1 MFERGYIVLKHI
13 VLAMT
18 ISVAMITSTQAIDIN
33 IPGADRT
40 VPVEAYKNYNYTNE
54 SLEKALS
61 DKEEHVAKKLKSYHY
76 RDYEISKQVQYSKNS
91 LRAVQAH
98 STIIRLHSDTDS
110 MRLVMPFSS
119 QHGMYT
125 QKQDGQTLEINNQK
139 IDFSIMTDTT
149 QHLNKLN
156 KEKRELHREIKKFS
170 YPSIGSALWFKDK
183 QLSEDDNEMYTT
195 GIQFK
200 NPKNKSKSYRL
211 AFTYPVGGSE
221 GTLTDRHVENI
232 IANYIVPS
240 IQLLPDIDSY
250 SESNELYGFMYKA
263 PKGLQPEVGHDIN
276 DKVIYKYTTVG
287 YEQTVDVVSLS
298 LGDNSMAAQYT
309 KLLDFMTI
317 LGVNLGVKNPQ
328 YAIVWNDG
336 IPSALIDVYNPD
348 GESLIVVFTYDDK
361 NRMLTNWIAYNLK
374 ESKLSHDEIRNI
386 AESVKIKD
394 KVSLTNQKIQ
404 PLSEEFLMI

>member
-13 VLAMT
+13 ILTMT
-18 ISVAMITSTQAIDIN
+18 ISVAIITSVQAIDIN
-33 IPGADRT
+33 LPGADRT

-170 YPSIGSALWFKDK
+170 YQSIGSALWFKDK

-250 SESNELYGFMYKA
+250 SESNELYRFMYKA
-263 PKGLQPEVGHDIN
+263 PKRLQPEVGHDIN

-336 IPSALIDVYNPD
+336 IPSALIDIYNPD
-348 GESLIVVFTYDDK
+348 GNSLIVVFTYDDD
-361 NRMLTNWIAYNLK
+361 NRMLQNWITYNVK
-374 ESKLSHDEIRNI
+374 ETKLSHEEIRYI

>member
-1 MFERGYIVLKHI
+1 MLKHI
-13 VLAMT
+13 ILTMT
-18 ISVAMITSTQAIDIN
+18 ISVAIITSVQAIDIN

-170 YPSIGSALWFKDK
+170 YQSIGSALWFKDK

-250 SESNELYGFMYKA
+250 SESNELYRFMYKA

-336 IPSALIDVYNPD
+336 IPSALIDIYNPD
-348 GESLIVVFTYDDK
+348 GNSLIVVFTYDDD
-361 NRMLTNWIAYNLK
+361 NRMLQNWITYNVK
-374 ESKLSHDEIRNI
+374 ETKLSHEEIRYI

>member
-1 MFERGYIVLKHI
+1 MLERGYIVLKHI

-18 ISVAMITSTQAIDIN
+18 ISVAIITPAQAIDIN

-76 RDYEISKQVQYSKNS
+76 RDYEISRQVQYSKNT

-139 IDFSIMTDTT
+139 IDFSIMADTT
-149 QHLNKLN
+149 QHLNQLN
-156 KEKRELHREIKKFS
+156 KKNRDLHRDIKKFS
-170 YPSIGSALWFKDK
+170 NPSIGSALWFKEK
-183 QLSEDDNEMYTT
+183 QQSKDNNEIYTT

-200 NPKNKSKSYRL
+200 NPKNKSKSYQM
-211 AFTYPVGGSE
+211 AFTYNGGGSE
-221 GTLTDRHVENI
+221 GALIDRHVENM

-240 IQLLPDIDSY
+240 IQLLPDTDSY
-250 SESNELYGFMYKA
+250 SESKELYGFVYKM
-263 PKGLQPEVGHDIN
+263 PKGSHQEIGYDIN
-276 DKVIYKYTTVG
+276 NDAIHVYKTVG
-287 YEQTVDVVSLS
+287 YEQCVYVNRSQ
-298 LGDNSMAAQYT
+298 LGDKSMAAQYT
-309 KLLDFMTI
+309 KMLELMTNI
-317 LGVNLGVKNPQ
+317 GVNLGVKDPQ

-336 IPSALIDVYNPD
+336 MPGLLLDLELDNRQGILMFI
-348 GESLIVVFTYDDK
+348 TYDDSFK
-361 NRMLTNWIAYNLK
+361 YQNSIHYPLDNGAYTKVQLR
-374 ESKLSHDEIRNI
+374 KLITD
-386 AESVKIKD
+386 A
-394 KVSLTNQKIQ
+394 T
-404 PLSEEFLMI
+404 LSDTGNMYQEDVWFI

>member
-1 MFERGYIVLKHI
+1 MLKHI

-18 ISVAMITSTQAIDIN
+18 ISVAIITPAQAIDIN
-33 IPGADRT
+33 IPGADKT

-54 SLEKALS
+54 SLEKVLS
-61 DKEEHVAKKLKSYHY
+61 DKEEHVAKKLRSYHY

-91 LRAVQAH
+91 LRAVLAH

-119 QHGMYT
+119 QYGMYT

-139 IDFSIMTDTT
+139 IDFSIMADTT
-149 QHLNKLN
+149 QYLNQLNKKN
-156 KEKRELHREIKKFS
+156 RDLHRDIKKFS
-170 YPSIGSALWFKDK
+170 NPFIGSALWFKEK
-183 QLSEDDNEMYTT
+183 QQSIDNNEIYTT

-211 AFTYPVGGSE
+211 AFTYNGGGSE
-221 GTLTDRHVENI
+221 GVLNDRYVENM
-232 IANYIVPS
+232 IANYLVPS
-240 IQLLPDIDSY
+240 IQLLPDTDSY
-250 SESNELYGFMYKA
+250 SESKELYGFVYKT
-263 PKGLQPEVGHDIN
+263 PKGLQQKIGYDIN
-276 DKVIYKYTTVG
+276 NGAIHKYKTAG
-287 YEQTVDVVSLS
+287 YEQSVDVSS
-298 LGDNSMAAQYT
+298 TIRGDEGMTAQYT
-309 KLLDFMTI
+309 KMLEFMTI
-317 LGVNLGVKNPQ
+317 IGINVGFKNPQ

-336 IPSALIDVYNPD
+336 NPSALIDIYNPD

-404 PLSEEFLMI
+404 PLSEAFLMI